1 MTGMNNHID
10 NIEYNELNGYSEE
23 ACNLAYSVIKQSI
36 QSGSSIEDAIF
47 KGVSTAARYDRD
59 YKIST
64 GIKTNKTIPLHL
76 KSLLDIADTIQ
87 ENTDEISK
95 AEYQITGV
103 QSLNSIQDIYTEGD
117 YLVVKYSSGF
127 IKRIPVLSIVQNIAV
142 KQTQESQVTKYL
154 ESMTSLN
161 SSKEPELLF
170 TTDGEIITS
179 LITIE

>member
-1 MTGMNNHID
+1 MSEID
-10 NIEYNELNGYSEE
+10 NCSELSGYSEE
-23 ACNLAYSVIKQSI
+23 ACSLAYSIIKQSI
-36 QSGSSIEDAIF
+36 SNGSNIEDAIF
-47 KGVSTAARYDRD
+47 KGVSAASRYDRD
-59 YKIST
+59 SKIST
-64 GIKTNKTIPLHL
+64 GIKVSKTIPLHL
-76 KSLLDIADTIQ
+76 KSLLDIANTAS
-87 ENTDEISK
+87 ENTDEILKSK
-95 AEYQITGV
+95 QQITGI

-117 YLVVKYSSGF
+117 YLVIKYSSGF